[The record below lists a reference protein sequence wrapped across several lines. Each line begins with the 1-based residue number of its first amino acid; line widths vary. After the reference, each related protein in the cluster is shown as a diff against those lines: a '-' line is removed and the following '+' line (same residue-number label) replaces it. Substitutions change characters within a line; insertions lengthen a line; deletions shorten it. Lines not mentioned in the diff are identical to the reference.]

1 MLAPS
6 NFRIAGGTA
15 RIESHEYS
23 AVDSRDIDDRIWG
36 FCAYQARFD
45 PLISEIIT
53 PARQIYRQFVRQG
66 DLAFHRPSAI
76 SIKESRTNTQ
86 NPESV
91 AAYVWDYECLL
102 EGVAHFFEL
111 EQEIVRKGSVEA
123 IRRHYEQNPDDKLCH
138 IYRPGT
144 REIVSCRR
152 SGIDAVQRMALRLV
166 GEAANGCDLSAQ
178 RIAEIICERV
188 LQVAIDHVTDDE
200 EFVGILK
207 TYVAASEAEHVE
219 AEYHFPCVLF
229 HCGPSHPNFP
239 PPPPDQFVLGP
250 VTFRRYQAFLRE
262 LNSAVQTGN
271 MRQDE
276 RTIET
281 FSESGEKY
289 GWVASIR
296 IPLCAPDVSRRRA
309 EQIVEA
315 AINLLKVFI
324 GLRHGRSMRLPHTA
338 PSRNRETCVLTE
350 VNNSVTWTWQGR
362 SLDGALVSGDPTT
375 DIPVCLQG
383 FAADLLNKSLTG
395 SRDESTI
402 RLLDALKWF
411 GDASF
416 EESGGVQIVK
426 WIAALERLTATE
438 RIDSGITHRFC
449 KRVALL
455 ASGLGTGQVD
465 NAFRDAYRAYDLRS
479 DVMHGSRS
487 QDDEHLLINT
497 GFVHDLTREALIG
510 ALAMHHFLGTV
521 VGEIEAESIEQF
533 YERSAVRH
541 EPLFQKLK
549 QELRDQA
556 RSKAASP

>member
-1 MLAPS
+1 M
-6 NFRIAGGTA
+6 
-15 RIESHEYS
+15 
-23 AVDSRDIDDRIWG
+23 
-36 FCAYQARFD
+36 
-45 PLISEIIT
+45 
-53 PARQIYRQFVRQG
+53 
-66 DLAFHRPSAI
+66 
-76 SIKESRTNTQ
+76 
-86 NPESV
+86 
-91 AAYVWDYECLL
+91 
-102 EGVAHFFEL
+102 
-111 EQEIVRKGSVEA
+111 EA

-144 REIVSCRR
+144 REMVNCRR
-152 SGIDAVQRMALRLV
+152 SGVDAVQRMAHRLV
-166 GEAANGCDLSAQ
+166 SEAANGCDLSAQ
-178 RIAEIICERV
+178 RIAEIISERV
-188 LQVAIDHVTDDE
+188 LQVAFDHVTDDE

-219 AEYHFPCVLF
+219 AKYHFPCVLL

-239 PPPPDQFVLGP
+239 PPPPDQFALGP
-250 VTFRRYQAFLRE
+250 VTFRRYQAFMRE
-262 LNSAVQTGN
+262 LNNAVQTGSL
-271 MRQDE
+271 RQDE

-281 FSESGEKY
+281 FSESGERY
-289 GWVASIR
+289 GWVASVG
-296 IPLCAPDVSRRRA
+296 IPRCAPDVSRRRA

-350 VNNSVTWTWQGR
+350 ANNSVTWTWQGR
-362 SLDGALVSGDPTT
+362 TLEGALVSGDPTT
-375 DIPVCLQG
+375 DIPVCLQD
-383 FAADLLNKSLTG
+383 FAANLLNKSLSG

-438 RIDSGITHRFC
+438 RTDSGITHRFC

-455 ASGLGTGQVD
+455 ASGLGTGHVD
-465 NAFRDAYRAYDLRS
+465 NAYRDAYRAYDLRS

-497 GFVHDLTREALIG
+497 GFVHDLTREAMVG
-510 ALAMHHFLGTV
+510 ALATHHFLGTV
-521 VGEIEAESIEQF
+521 VGDIQAESIAQF
-533 YERSAVRH
+533 YERSGARH
-541 EPLFQKLK
+541 EQLFKKLK